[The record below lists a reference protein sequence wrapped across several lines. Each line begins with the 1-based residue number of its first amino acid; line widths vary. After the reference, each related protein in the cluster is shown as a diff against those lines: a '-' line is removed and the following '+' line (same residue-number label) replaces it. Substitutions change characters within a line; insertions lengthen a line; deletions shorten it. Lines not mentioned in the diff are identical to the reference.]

1 MNCLKQSVALGL
13 FSVLVAANPLSTE
26 GAVAFDFTPG
36 GQTLTGNQIG
46 GPYSLGTVFT
56 VNQAINV
63 TGLRVFDNGM
73 NGIGGINGVEVA
85 IYVLNSFTI
94 LDPANPATWDSGF
107 SQASHVFQS
116 TDETADAATGTRYA
130 TASATLSPGTY
141 LIVANRMGDTA
152 AGASEQNYNYGTA
165 APGNQYSITT
175 DTGGGL
181 VTYGRSV
188 FSDTEVSGFFFS
200 GLWQLDP
207 STASP
212 NYAAGNFDF
221 TAVPEAEHFAL
232 AGVGLLGLVYFGR
245 CAFLR
250 RAARA

>member
-1 MNCLKQSVALGL
+1 MNCLKQSVALGVFFAL
-13 FSVLVAANPLSTE
+13 SAVNPLSTQ

-36 GQTLTGNQIG
+36 GQTLTGNQTG
-46 GPYSLGTVFT
+46 GTYSLGTVFT

-63 TGLRVFDNGM
+63 HGLRVFDNGM
-73 NGIGGINGVEVA
+73 DGIGGINGVEVA
-85 IYVLNSFTI
+85 IYVLSSSGT
-94 LDPANPATWDSGF
+94 LDPADPATWDSGL
-107 SQASHVFQS
+107 SLVDHTFQS
-116 TDETADAATGTRYA
+116 TTESADSSTGTRYA
-130 TASATLSPGTY
+130 AETATLSPGTY
-141 LIVANRMGDTA
+141 LIVANRMGDTT
-152 AGASEQNYNYGTA
+152 AGASEQNYNYGIA
-165 APGNQYSITT
+165 APGNQFSIST
-175 DTGGGL
+175 DTAGGL

-188 FSDTEVSGFFFS
+188 ATTSEVSGFFF
-200 GLWQLDP
+200 GGVWVLDP

-250 RAARA
+250 RAVRA